1 MFDRNALLLHSTT
14 ALLSWCRF
22 THRQRAVDL
31 RFSAEPVIEFVTS
44 REPTFLGV
52 QIRRSRNHLV
62 ASLGFDVRRGL
73 VRGDSGRSYAADKRG
88 RRCRRR
94 PHLWTSR

>member
-1 MFDRNALLLHSTT
+1 ML
-14 ALLSWCRF
+14 
-22 THRQRAVDL
+22 RAIDL
-31 RFSAEPVIEFVTS
+31 RFCTEPVIEFVTS

-73 VRGDSGRSYAADKRG
+73 VRGG
-88 RRCRRR
+88 
-94 PHLWTSR
+94 TSRRA